1 MSIGTSWVLKPFI
14 TKYFLLQADDA
25 VQGDG
30 NQQGFQ
36 FDPSASLPNEFRFW
50 CVATATQHTTLSP
63 QQHHKTRWIQM
74 QTFMWHTHIDHT
86 TPKPSLLFLNCAFCG
101 PVLPFLSVAH
111 TCVDNMN
118 CVVVFKFPVKV
129 KNHFVWI

>member
-1 MSIGTSWVLKPFI
+1 MSISTSWVLKPFI

-36 FDPSASLPNEFRFW
+36 FDPAASLPNEFRFW
-50 CVATATQHTTLSP
+50 CVATATQHTTLTTATP
-63 QQHHKTRWIQM
+63 QDKMDTNADIHVTHTHWSYNT
-74 QTFMWHTHIDHT
+74 QTISTFFELRFADLFCHFYPWHT
-86 TPKPSLLFLNCAFCG
+86 L
-101 PVLPFLSVAH
+101 
-111 TCVDNMN
+111 CVDNMN